1 MPKKPKLRVDVHA
14 EETAMLLPM
23 DTSLFAPGDRV
34 CVGVSGGADSTALLR
49 TLLARR
55 DELGIVLSVLHVEHG
70 LRGQTALEDAAFVRA
85 LAEQL
90 ELPCE
95 VVCVNTSQRMAEHK
109 ESVETAARTL
119 RYQVFQDALAA
130 GKANKVATAHTLD
143 DQAETVLMKLLRG
156 AWTEGLSGIH
166 PVLRWESGA
175 VRIGGNGQ
183 ASSRGCVR
191 PFLTVR
197 RAQIEAYLR
206 AIGQPWRQDESN
218 DSLAHTRNRIRHELL
233 PKLREFNPQIDS
245 MLAHMAENARVE
257 EQHWQA
263 ELDRVLPLLLLPG
276 KPTRGGGRSVS
287 TARGSAELA
296 IEIARLK
303 DLDSALLRRV
313 LRAAAERAGATLDFD
328 ATERLV
334 AMTMPNAQGSA
345 KRMRLELAGGVCVER
360 SARELR
366 FGRSPAKG
374 ISHVSTYELPIPGTV
389 DAPAFRARFTAT
401 WPEKL
406 SQQNSA
412 IQSQCASVR
421 AWKPGDR
428 VELLHS
434 RGPKKV
440 KEILSRMQIPVE
452 DRAAWPVVTWQGNII
467 WMRGVT
473 VANIRHADGPNDE
486 REDRAWPVPAISE
499 VRAQE

>member
-14 EETAMLLPM
+14 EETALLLPL

-34 CVGVSGGADSTALLR
+34 CVAVSGGADSTALLR

-95 VVCVNTSQRMAEHK
+95 VVCVNTPQRMAGHK
-109 ESVETAARTL
+109 ESVETAARAL
-119 RYQVFQDALAA
+119 RYQVFHDVLAA
-130 GKANKVATAHTLD
+130 GKADKVATAHTLD

-175 VRIGGNGQ
+175 VKTGRNGQ
-183 ASSRGCVR
+183 ASSHGCVR
-191 PFLTVR
+191 PFLAVQ

-206 AIGQPWRQDESN
+206 AIDQPWRLDESN
-218 DSLAHTRNRIRHELL
+218 DSLAYTRNRIRHELL

-287 TARGSAELA
+287 TARGSTELA

-303 DLDSALLRRV
+303 ELDSALLRRV
-313 LRAAAERAGATLDFD
+313 LRAAAERAGAALDFD

-334 AMTMPNAQGSA
+334 AMAMPNAQGSA

-374 ISHVSTYELPIPGTV
+374 IPPAPTYELPVPGTV
-389 DAPAFRARFTAT
+389 EAPAFRARFTAT
-401 WPEKL
+401 WPEEL
-406 SQQNSA
+406 SQPNSVTWPP
-412 IQSQCASVR
+412 CASVR
-421 AWKPGDR
+421 AWQPGDR
-428 VELLHS
+428 VELQHS

-440 KEILSRMQIPVE
+440 KEILSRMQIPAE
-452 DRAAWPVVTWQGNII
+452 DRAAWPVVTWHGNII

-473 VANIRHADGPNDE
+473 VANIRNPDGLNDE
-486 REDRAWPVPAISE
+486 REDATWSVPVVSEIRA
-499 VRAQE
+499 